1 MSDSLT
7 LYMNR
12 IQPDAFRAKVDFS
25 PELEEAMAVTLD
37 ENACFSRIVDKLN
50 EWVQKHQPCLF
61 ARIAAKRSAITY
73 CIIKDSVLQKGD
85 AAVKELIQQRRLRW
99 RQAGFDGESSSFV
112 IAVMS
117 RKLAMAE
124 PNAVLKELALH
135 LCGLYL
141 EESIEPDRI
150 YLDRIYLEQPGK
162 PNKTWEWVAGINY
175 FAANGDKRW
184 WQDHRFPAGIALS
197 VNSVGHMVKSGLL
210 NRALKDLEDSMG
222 TAPGEFV
229 ESKVDSLEKALQ
241 IAMGTINKASDAPS
255 GKATYLLPL
264 DAPDA
269 PRPSCP
275 IKLPASFEDKDYCS
289 YGGLYHTD
297 VTIPSEY
304 FRADV
309 QRQQDL
315 EPKSYSLDFT
325 YLFDS
330 SLDNPDHVRM
340 GIGRRIKAADTAHPD
355 AHNSSPAFKRLRG
368 VEAEV
373 EINDVPGLRK
383 ALDQRNR

>member
-1 MSDSLT
+1 M
-7 LYMNR
+7 
-12 IQPDAFRAKVDFS
+12 
-25 PELEEAMAVTLD
+25 
-37 ENACFSRIVDKLN
+37 DKLN

-61 ARIAAKRSAITY
+61 ARIAAKRRAITY

-85 AAVKELIQQRRLRW
+85 AAVKEVIQERRLRW
-99 RQAGFDGESSSFV
+99 RQAGFNGESSSFV

-150 YLDRIYLEQPGK
+150 YLDRIYLEQPGR

-184 WQDHRFPAGIALS
+184 WQDHRFPAGMALS

-210 NRALKDLEDSMG
+210 DRALKDLEQSMG
-222 TAPGEFV
+222 TAAGEFA

-241 IAMGTINKASDAPS
+241 IAMGTINKASDASS

-264 DAPDA
+264 DAADA

-275 IKLPASFEDKDYCS
+275 IRLPGSLAEKNYCS

-297 VTIPSEY
+297 VTVPSEY

-309 QRQQDL
+309 LRPPDL
-315 EPKSYSLDFT
+315 QPENYSLDFS

-330 SLDNPDHVRM
+330 SLDNSDHVRM
-340 GIGRRIKAADTAHPD
+340 GLGRRIRATGTAHPD
-355 AHNSSPAFKRLRG
+355 AYSSSPAFKRLRG
-368 VEAEV
+368 VETELD
-373 EINDVPGLRK
+373 INDVPSLRK
-383 ALDQRNR
+383 ALDREKP